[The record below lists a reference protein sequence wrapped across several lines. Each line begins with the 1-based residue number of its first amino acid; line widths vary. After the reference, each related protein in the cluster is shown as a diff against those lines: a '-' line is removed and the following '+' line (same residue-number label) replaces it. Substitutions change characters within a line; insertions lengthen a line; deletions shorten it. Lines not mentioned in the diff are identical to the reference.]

1 MIQETNDTN
10 ESVGLKT
17 LKLVEDLRLEIA
29 KLLPRNQ
36 LWGGMLS
43 YDKLS
48 EYLGMNKRYLR
59 SLKNRV
65 TNDKYPTYNPEFT
78 FFNDQLSDFI
88 RNLSIKFGK
97 DKIQHCI
104 EFIKVYKREVETLEY
119 RSQQWQPGYQ
129 KASGRSRTRHQYHP
143 RLYLPIPGRR

>member
-88 RNLSIKFGK
+88 RNLSIKFT
-97 DKIQHCI
+97 
-104 EFIKVYKREVETLEY
+104 VL
-119 RSQQWQPGYQ
+119 
-129 KASGRSRTRHQYHP
+129 
-143 RLYLPIPGRR
+143 